1 MISLSNDS
9 PTSSCKKVSDA
20 NIYQQADYHDAQPN
34 DFNVYKQLLIKN
46 ERDYL
51 ELIDLQ
57 HDTQDEGNLQKNC
70 LDNENIQMTNKSN
83 LVPLDHCKDSVII
96 I

>member
-34 DFNVYKQLLIKN
+34 DVNVYKQLLIKN

-57 HDTQDEGNLQKNC
+57 HDTQDEGNLQTNC

-83 LVPLDHCKDSVII
+83 LALDHCKDSVII